1 MNERTKIVATIGPSS
16 YAQRKLEALVK
27 AGMDV
32 CRLNFS
38 HGDHAWHKKAI
49 ANIRK
54 VEVKLKKRV
63 GIMADIQGPRI
74 RTANKKT
81 LTLKDGARIFLTDI
95 DGLKKTS
102 AKNVLPLDWKEFY
115 QFIHLKDIVFIEDGL
130 MQIEIVKKTK
140 NGCWGKV
147 LIGGVVKTHKGVNIP
162 SISPHMGFL
171 TDKDLEDLQFIVD
184 QEVDFLAVSFVSCAK
199 DLNSLRELIRHY
211 QEKLEKVTGAKRE
224 FKETPWI
231 ISKIEKKA
239 AIENINEI
247 VKASDGIMVARGDLA
262 IEMPQ
267 EKVVLLQKEM
277 IRKCLRQKKPVIV
290 ATQMLASMV
299 ENVRPTRAEIADVT
313 NAVIDGTDAVMLSA
327 ESASGKYPIEA
338 VTTMARIVEMAEN
351 SPYNDQPLISRNKF
365 ARLLFEKKRL
375 KKHFVK
381 TEDLKEALE
390 YSVFRQEDIRIRFSG
405 SKADKGKAVLIWG
418 VEA

>member
-1 MNERTKIVATIGPSS
+1 
-16 YAQRKLEALVK
+16 
-27 AGMDV
+27 
-32 CRLNFS
+32 
-38 HGDHAWHKKAI
+38 
-49 ANIRK
+49 
-54 VEVKLKKRV
+54 
-63 GIMADIQGPRI
+63 
-74 RTANKKT
+74 
-81 LTLKDGARIFLTDI
+81 
-95 DGLKKTS
+95 
-102 AKNVLPLDWKEFY
+102 
-115 QFIHLKDIVFIEDGL
+115 
-130 MQIEIVKKTK
+130 
-140 NGCWGKV
+140 
-147 LIGGVVKTHKGVNIP
+147 
-162 SISPHMGFL
+162 
-171 TDKDLEDLQFIVD
+171 
-184 QEVDFLAVSFVSCAK
+184 
-199 DLNSLRELIRHY
+199 
-211 QEKLEKVTGAKRE
+211 
-224 FKETPWI
+224 
-231 ISKIEKKA
+231 
-239 AIENINEI
+239 
-247 VKASDGIMVARGDLA
+247 MVARGDLA